1 MTVNGLIRAAH
12 ALHYLERRQEVAA
25 HNLANASTTGFK
37 AERVFGRAIGDALPA
52 ADTATDFRAGTLVP
66 TGNPLDLALEG
77 DAFLVVETPNGER
90 LSRGGSFRLDE
101 QGRLADQSGNL
112 LLGRDGAIRPGP
124 GTHRHRRARRGA
136 RRRRSRSACCGWSA
150 PRSAKRCSTTP
161 ERYSSPVRRAAAA
174 SPTGSTPL
182 RQGTLEDSNVDSIGA
197 MVDMIS
203 IQRAYAAVQKA
214 VVTLDGI
221 RGTVT
226 NDLAKPI

>member
-124 GTHRHRRARRGA
+124 GTLDIDGRGVVRAEGIEVGVLRMERAPIGEALQHDAGTLFLPGA
-136 RRRRSRSACCGWSA
+136 
-150 PRSAKRCSTTP
+150 
-161 ERYSSPVRRAAAA
+161 ERQPLADGTA
-174 SPTGSTPL
+174 PL